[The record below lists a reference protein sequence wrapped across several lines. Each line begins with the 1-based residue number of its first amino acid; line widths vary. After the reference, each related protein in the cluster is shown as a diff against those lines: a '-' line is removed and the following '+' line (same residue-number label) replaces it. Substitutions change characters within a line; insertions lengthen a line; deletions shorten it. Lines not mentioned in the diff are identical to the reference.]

1 MIVDSKSK
9 NIIIRLLNHSYQY
22 SYWFQNSVFVEENLA
37 LIEAYSASQ
46 AQTILIDTAQ
56 LILELKQAI
65 TQHPKLIAYLEPTH
79 NDYKELVLT
88 AVTQDGWVLQYAS
101 EELRADREVVM
112 AAVQQNGW
120 ALEFASA
127 ELQADRDVV
136 LVAGG
141 YALQY
146 ASVALKADRDVV
158 ITAVAQQG
166 WALEYASAELKADR
180 DVVMA
185 AIKQNGCAL
194 SKASAELKADREI
207 VMMAVAQHGEA
218 LLYASTELKANP
230 EVVMAAMTQAGYALQ
245 WASAEL
251 QMERN
256 IIIAAYQSNVEALYY
271 AQGDYA
277 SCPQIIHDTLKR
289 DYRAIFFINK
299 NNIFNQLS
307 KELQDH
313 INKCIVQFESIPII
327 EYDELCYTNWLLD
340 EEDESGETH
349 HVIYDYD
356 KNQITSIEVFEQKFK
371 AKYFDPKNIKYSQ
384 ESKAQQLLNQVKR
397 LADQVC
403 HELGNTP
410 LNEYLI
416 DKAEV
421 EKKQTQ
427 SYALL
432 STLFS
437 KKTGANAYDMQKTQI
452 HTTTSM
458 AQETTSSESTATPG
472 PESIVVQYLTAH
484 DILFRLI
491 PTRKVPQPNHVTY
504 HDPTQHVAKKPTLM

>member
-1 MIVDSKSK
+1 MIVEPMSKA
-9 NIIIRLLNHSYQY
+9 IIINLLSRSYRFADF
-22 SYWFQNSVFVEENLA
+22 FQNSLFSVENTA

-46 AQTILIDTAQ
+46 AQAIHKDETQ
-56 LILELKQAI
+56 LILDLKQAI
-65 TQHPKLIAYLEPTH
+65 TQHPMLLSYLQSQH
-79 NDYKELVLT
+79 NEEYKELVLT
-88 AVTQDGWVLQYAS
+88 AVTQNGMTLQYAS
-101 EELRADREVVM
+101 AELQADKEIVMAAVQQDGFALEYASAGLKADREIVM
-112 AAVQQNGW
+112 AAVQQNGE
-120 ALEFASA
+120 AL
-127 ELQADRDVV
+127 L
-136 LVAGG
+136 
-141 YALQY
+141 
-146 ASVALKADRDVV
+146 
-158 ITAVAQQG
+158 
-166 WALEYASAELKADR
+166 YASAELR
-180 DVVMA
+180 
-185 AIKQNGCAL
+185 
-194 SKASAELKADREI
+194 ADREI
-207 VMMAVAQHGEA
+207 VMTAVQKNGWA
-218 LLYASTELKANP
+218 LQYASAALKADG
-230 EVVMAAMTQAGYALQ
+230 EVVMATVAQDGWTLEYA
-245 WASAEL
+245 SSEL
-251 QMERN
+251 QENRD
-256 IIIAAYQSNVEALYY
+256 IIIAAIQSDVEALCF
-271 AQGDYA
+271 AKGEFA
-277 SCPQIIHDTLKR
+277 SYPQLIHDTLKR